1 VPVLYAGETEE
12 VAISESVLHDLPSRA
27 ARLVASAYVDRLTGA
42 VAPRRNLRFAQVH
55 SGGLIRLGITPD
67 QLTDTGPQHSERTCA
82 WAEAIHAETDVDGLV
97 WMSRRWNSQRAVML
111 FRDRVKGVELEG
123 VPGMGRDFLLPE
135 DFEWLARLCHEL
147 DIAVIPPW

>member
-1 VPVLYAGETEE
+1 
-12 VAISESVLHDLPSRA
+12 
-27 ARLVASAYVDRLTGA
+27 
-42 VAPRRNLRFAQVH
+42 
-55 SGGLIRLGITPD
+55 
-67 QLTDTGPQHSERTCA
+67 
-82 WAEAIHAETDVDGLV
+82 
-97 WMSRRWNSQRAVML
+97 MSRRWNSQRAVML